1 MHALSEVLWTFIL
14 DYTKGWGIR
23 LHQHDYFQ
31 IHYCISGDGTF
42 FLDGQPLHMK
52 ENMCLLI
59 HPNQPHELLPVRSGQ
74 LRIFDT
80 KFYIHDP
87 AIYNAICSM
96 PQFMEIPDPEFREL
110 CTSIRNEWASNVPYS
125 REMSNAIFQQI
136 LLLFLRK
143 NTEYTSRIP
152 FYKALE
158 ERIKNLTGVEGKI
171 AEYIQAHYLESI
183 SLDRLSSSLRYSKP
197 YLCKVFRNAT
207 STTINEYINFLR
219 VKKAYDLICCTEKT
233 ISEISLECGFSS
245 IHYFSR
251 TFHKIV
257 GMSPSHTRDLDR
269 NAIYTD
275 IRLHGTFRWRYY
287 SDDLAPQS

>member
-110 CTSIRNEWASNVPYS
+110 CMSIRNEWASNVPERCQTLFFS
-125 REMSNAIFQQI
+125 RSYCCSFERTQSIPVESRSIKLWRSESKTSPEWRERLPNIYKPI
-136 LLLFLRK
+136 TWNPFLW
-143 NTEYTSRIP
+143 T
-152 FYKALE
+152 
-158 ERIKNLTGVEGKI
+158 
-171 AEYIQAHYLESI
+171 
-183 SLDRLSSSLRYSKP
+183 
-197 YLCKVFRNAT
+197 VF
-207 STTINEYINFLR
+207 LP
-219 VKKAYDLICCTEKT
+219 AYDIQNPIYVKCFETPQVLQSTNISIFFASKKHT
-233 ISEISLECGFSS
+233 ILSAVQKRQFLKS
-245 IHYFSR
+245 
-251 TFHKIV
+251 
-257 GMSPSHTRDLDR
+257 
-269 NAIYTD
+269 A
-275 IRLHGTFRWRYY
+275 
-287 SDDLAPQS
+287 